1 MPIHIGQLISSVTV
15 SSPTAAG
22 GRPTA
27 PMPPLDL
34 VLRQSS
40 QQSAPAVPSPTAV
53 ADSTSNPAPAPSVDP
68 KDLADR
74 VYRLMIDEAVIAR
87 ERA

>member
-15 SSPTAAG
+15 GSPTTAG
-22 GRPTA
+22 RRPTA

-40 QQSAPAVPSPTAV
+40 QESAPAVPPPTAV
-53 ADSTSNPAPAPSVDP
+53 AGSTSSPAPAPSVDP
-68 KDLADR
+68 KALADR